1 MYLIY
6 IFTGINPSTFLT
18 FRIQLIHRIKN
29 QMTKMISSWSI
40 AENSRLNFWSRG
52 YIHQSLNQSINQSL
66 LLCRNSNN
74 PKIIR
79 QLNKRIDK
87 LLPQNKIIFI
97 LIIPSSE
104 TSININNK
112 YRIPSP
118 ILTNRSL
125 LRNTQSFAPK
135 KALLRGKLILKSIP
149 SSRIK
154 RPTGKKVPDIL
165 RQSFGA
171 FPLQI
176 LLTKTLIIL
185 RDFEGIVL

>member
-1 MYLIY
+1 
-6 IFTGINPSTFLT
+6 
-18 FRIQLIHRIKN
+18 
-29 QMTKMISSWSI
+29 MTKMISSWSI
-40 AENSRLNFWSRG
+40 AENSRLNFWSRRD
-52 YIHQSLNQSINQSL
+52 IHQGLNQSINQSL

-87 LLPQNKIIFI
+87 LLSQNKIIFI

-125 LRNTQSFAPK
+125 FRNTQSFAPK

-149 SSRIK
+149 SGRIK
-154 RPTGKKVPDIL
+154 RPAGKKVPDIL

-176 LLTKTLIIL
+176 LLTKTVIIL